1 MRPADVP
8 YPRGVPAPRP
18 TSRLAGFLAALV
30 GLAIVTSACQASDA
44 GEAGTGTGVTG
55 EERLRYVALGDSYT
69 AAPLFPLK
77 ESING
82 CLRSSGNYPTLVAE
96 AEDLAVVDVSC
107 SGASTTSMTSRQ
119 NFTDRS
125 RPPQLDALKPDTQLV
140 TIGIGANDFRYFS
153 AMMFDCLAVAE
164 SDPEGAPCRELND
177 RPRQE
182 RRLALQLT
190 EIRANVARVV
200 DAIGERSPEAR
211 IMLIGYPQLLPAT
224 GQCRNKLPL
233 AVGDWDFV
241 RDLNLR
247 LAQSVEGAAADSGAE
262 FVDLVQASQ
271 GHDICSAEPW
281 VAGVRGDPSRAMGL
295 HPYPAEQR
303 AVAELIAELL

>member
-1 MRPADVP
+1 VLAR
-8 YPRGVPAPRP
+8 RR
-18 TSRLAGFLAALV
+18 TRLLGLVVGLLVTALV
-30 GLAIVTSACQASDA
+30 SSACQPSDA
-44 GEAGTGTGVTG
+44 DSPDATAPSG
-55 EERLRYVALGDSYT
+55 ERLRYVALGDSYT

-77 ESING
+77 EAING
-82 CLRSSGNYPTLVAE
+82 CLRSDGNYPTLVAE

-107 SGASTTSMTSRQ
+107 SGASTVNMLNPQ
-119 NFTDRS
+119 EFGDRS

-140 TIGIGANDFRYFS
+140 TLGIGANDFRYFS

-164 SDPEGAPCRELND
+164 SDPQGDPCRALND
-177 RPRQE
+177 QPRQE
-182 RRLALQLT
+182 RRLARQLT
-190 EIRANVARVV
+190 EIRTNVGKVV
-200 DAIGERSPEAR
+200 TAIGERSPQAR
-211 IMLIGYPQLLPAT
+211 IMLVGYPQLLPAT

-247 LAQSVEGAAADSGAE
+247 LAESVQGAAADSGAE
-262 FVDLVQASQ
+262 FVDLVKASQ

-303 AVAELIAELL
+303 AVAELIASLL